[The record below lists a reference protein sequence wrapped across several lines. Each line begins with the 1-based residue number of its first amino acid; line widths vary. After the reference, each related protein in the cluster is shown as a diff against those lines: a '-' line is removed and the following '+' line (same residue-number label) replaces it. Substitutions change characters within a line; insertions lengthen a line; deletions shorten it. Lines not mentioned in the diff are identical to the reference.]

1 MTKALPLISIVV
13 PVFNEGDGITS
24 LYRDIKK
31 ETEKLSQYTWEIL
44 FVDDGSTDSSSEH
57 LNRIAESDKEV
68 GILTLSRNFGKE
80 YALTAG
86 ISYVHGDAIIT
97 LDGDG
102 QHPVEAI
109 DKFIEQWQKGFQV
122 VVGVRKEPRFSRSR
136 LFYALFNRL
145 SGEHLTAGA
154 TDYRL
159 IDKVVQEEFVQLAEN
174 GRITRGL
181 IDWLGFKRTSILF
194 TPKKRQ
200 FGTPTYS
207 TKELIRLAVHS
218 FISLSNLPL
227 YIFGGLGIA
236 ITTLSGLLGLA
247 VIIEQFILEDP
258 LRWNFTGTAM
268 LGILILFLI
277 GIVLMA
283 QGVVSLYISAIH
295 RETKHRPLYV
305 VDRTKSKK
313 LK

>member
-1 MTKALPLISIVV
+1 MTKASPLISLVV

-31 ETEKLSQYTWEIL
+31 RSEQLSQYSWEIL

-57 LNRIAESDKEV
+57 LRRIAESDKAV
-68 GILTLSRNFGKE
+68 SILALSRNFGKE

-86 ISYVHGDAIIT
+86 ISHAHGDAIIT

-102 QHPVEAI
+102 QHPVEVVDQFI
-109 DKFIEQWQKGFQV
+109 DHWQKGSQV
-122 VVGVRKEPRFSRSR
+122 VVGVRKESRFSRSR
-136 LFYALFNRL
+136 LFYTIFNRV
-145 SGEHLTAGA
+145 SGEHLTVGA

-159 IDKVVQEEFVQLAEN
+159 IDKIVQDEFVQLAES

-181 IDWLGFKRTSILF
+181 IDWLGFKRTTVMF
-194 TPKKRQ
+194 TPKKRE
-200 FGTPTYS
+200 FGKPTYS
-207 TKELIRLAVHS
+207 TKQLLRLAVHS
-218 FISLSNLPL
+218 FVSLSNLPL
-227 YIFGGLGIA
+227 YIFGGLGVA
-236 ITTLSGLLGLA
+236 ITTLSGLLGIA

-258 LRWNFTGTAM
+258 LNWNFTGTAM

-295 RETKHRPLYV
+295 RESKHRPLYII
-305 VDRTKSKK
+305 DRTKSKN

>member
-1 MTKALPLISIVV
+1 MTKVLPLISIVV
-13 PVFNEGDGITS
+13 PVFNEGDGIRS
-24 LYRDIKK
+24 LYNDIKN
-31 ETEKLSQYTWEIL
+31 ETEKLTQYNWAIL
-44 FVDDGSTDSSSEH
+44 FVDDGSTDASLSH
-57 LNRIAESDKEV
+57 LEKIAASDDKV
-68 GILTLSRNFGKE
+68 SVLALSRNFGKE

-86 ISYVHGDAIIT
+86 ITFAQGDAIVT

-102 QHPVEAI
+102 QHPVESI
-109 DKFIEQWQKGFQV
+109 GKFVEQWEKGFQV
-122 VVGVRKEPRFSRSR
+122 VIGVRKEARLSRSN
-136 LFYALFNRL
+136 LFYALFNRM

-159 IDKVVQEEFVQLAEN
+159 IDKVVKEEFVQLAES

-181 IDWLGFKRTSILF
+181 IDWLGFKRTSVWF

-200 FGTPTYS
+200 FGKPTYS
-207 TKELIRLAVHS
+207 TKQLLRLAVHS
-218 FISLSNLPL
+218 FISLSSLPL
-227 YIFGGLGIA
+227 YIFGGLGVA
-236 ITTLSGLLGLA
+236 ITTLSGLLGIT
-247 VIIEQFILEDP
+247 VIIEQVILEDP
-258 LRWNFTGTAM
+258 LNWNFTGTAM

-295 RETKHRPLYV
+295 RETKHRPLYI
-305 VDRTKSKK
+305 VDRSKSKN